1 MTHTWADVAYGF
13 FVGGAHGTPTI
24 VPLMALVALAFIVWR
39 FIG

>member
-13 FVGGAHGTPTI
+13 FVGSAQAGPTI
-24 VPLMALVALAFIVWR
+24 VPLVGFVFLAFVVWR